1 MKTSENSLKEEEAF
15 EKSMVKHLVK
25 EDLRTKYAIELKD
38 QHAMV
43 RTEPTIWRLNHH
55 VWKAAILL
63 LVSGSFLFITN
74 LQSSGPQQMAMSMAK
89 ETTILGNQDIMRKD
103 GKLSLKLRLEAN
115 TAFINQKYDEAIQNY
130 VKLEATGDV
139 KDIDYFYLGIS
150 YLKLGKN
157 HAADALKAFDKLKAD
172 SRMVHEIKWFK
183 ALALTINGNYPNAKI
198 LLEEIIYTNIYKSSE
213 AKILLSKFEHGGV
226 S

>member
-1 MKTSENSLKEEEAF
+1 MKTKENNLQDEETF

-25 EDLRTKYAIELKD
+25 EDLRAKYASELKD
-38 QHAMV
+38 HHAMV
-43 RTEPTIWRLNHH
+43 RTEPTIRRMNHY

-63 LVSGSFLFITN
+63 FVSGAFLFVTN
-74 LQSSGPQQMAMSMAK
+74 LQSSSPQQMAMSLAK

-115 TAFINQKYDEAIQNY
+115 TAFINQKYEEAIQNY

-139 KDIDYFYLGIS
+139 KDIDYFYLGVS

-157 HAADALKAFDKLKAD
+157 HAVDALKAFDKLKAD

-183 ALALTINGNYPNAKI
+183 ALALTINGNYPSAKI
-198 LLEEIIYTNIYKSSE
+198 LLEEIIYANNYKSSE
-213 AKILLSKFEHGGV
+213 AKILLSKFQHGGV